1 MSSSDS
7 SGSSSFFS
15 SFFSAAAGAAPPAA
29 APPAAGA
36 PPPPDPTPEPMLVI
50 RLLTSMP
57 SRALAN
63 RPGQYG
69 SMSTLAAFRMVEIF
83 SSVTATS
90 SSTRISAE

>member
-15 SFFSAAAGAAPPAA
+15 SFFSAAGAAPPAA

>member
-36 PPPPDPTPEPMLVI
+36 PPPDPTPEPMLVI

-69 SMSTLAAFRMVEIF
+69 SMSTPAAFRMVEIF

>member
-36 PPPPDPTPEPMLVI
+36 PPPDPTPEPMLVI

-69 SMSTLAAFRMVEIF
+69 SISTLAAFRMVEIF

>member
-15 SFFSAAAGAAPPAA
+15 SFFSAAAGAAPPA
-29 APPAAGA
+29 
-36 PPPPDPTPEPMLVI
+36 PDPTPEPMLVI
-50 RLLTSMP
+50 RLLTSIP

-69 SMSTLAAFRMVEIF
+69 SMSTPAAFRMVEIF

>member
-36 PPPPDPTPEPMLVI
+36 PPPDPTPEPMLVI

-69 SMSTLAAFRMVEIF
+69 SISTPAAFRMVEIF